1 MSHGCMKRAGNA
13 IQEKQPAAGFMV
25 WRPVDAANAP
35 PPPSG
40 ASLILTHIINDYCYQ
55 GVLGC
60 LPTYLLDQFVLQLF
74 GHRLGGRQSS
84 RYLHRPLVQVLPV
97 PVGGPQRAGEHGA
110 EDGEDTTHHRRA
122 TSHFHL
128 RDNSARRG
136 RRGKKK
142 TEILVAFIGQVRSEQ
157 R

>member
-1 MSHGCMKRAGNA
+1 M
-13 IQEKQPAAGFMV
+13 
-25 WRPVDAANAP
+25 
-35 PPPSG
+35 
-40 ASLILTHIINDYCYQ
+40 II
-55 GVLGC
+55 VIRVFWSAC

-97 PVGGPQRAGEHGA
+97 PVGGPLRAGEDGA
-110 EDGEDTTHHRRA
+110 EEGEDTTHHRRA

-136 RRGKKK
+136 GERKRQKSWWRLEGRYDPSGADWEEGDQEKS
-142 TEILVAFIGQVRSEQ
+142 ARSV
-157 R
+157 